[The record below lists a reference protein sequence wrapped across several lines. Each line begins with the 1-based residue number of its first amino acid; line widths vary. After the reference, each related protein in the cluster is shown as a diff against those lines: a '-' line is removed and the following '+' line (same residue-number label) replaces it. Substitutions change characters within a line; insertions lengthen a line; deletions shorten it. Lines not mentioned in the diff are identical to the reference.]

1 MGRAAQPHTRAVAV
15 EGLVAALMVVVVM
28 MVLTWLA
35 MLASA
40 PSAHVLNPL

>member
-1 MGRAAQPHTRAVAV
+1 
-15 EGLVAALMVVVVM
+15 MVVVMM